1 MGLLE
6 QVMETLGFPTKF
18 TGWILEC
25 VKTVNYTILVSRE
38 TTVPFD
44 AAKGLRQGDPI
55 SPFLFAIVM
64 EYLSRSLNGLKGN
77 KVLKYH
83 PKCVKLG
90 ITHLSFADDILLFAR
105 GNLQSIAALHRCF
118 NHFSQTS
125 GLQANLGKSSIYFGG
140 VSQAQRATYWAQLLP
155 LHTKVLRLIDA
166 YCRSYI
172 WSTDS
177 DITKKS
183 LVAWEKIFTHK
194 SIRGLN
200 LVNLQ
205 LWNTAA
211 IAKVCWDLANKQDR
225 LWIKWIHT
233 YYIKGQQFTHM
244 AVPQQACWMIRQIFD
259 ARSTLSQIQGCNAG
273 KSLIRHMYLQ
283 LLGDRPRVPW
293 KCLVFQNNA
302 RPKAQFTMWMLL
314 QGRLLN
320 TYRLLQ

>member
-1 MGLLE
+1 
-6 QVMETLGFPTKF
+6 METLGFPTKF

-77 KVLKYH
+77 KVFKYH

-140 VSQAQRATYWAQLLP
+140 VSQAQRA
-155 LHTKVLRLIDA
+155 
-166 YCRSYI
+166 
-172 WSTDS
+172 
-177 DITKKS
+177 
-183 LVAWEKIFTHK
+183 
-194 SIRGLN
+194 SIL
-200 LVNLQ
+200 
-205 LWNTAA
+205 
-211 IAKVCWDLANKQDR
+211 
-225 LWIKWIHT
+225 
-233 YYIKGQQFTHM
+233 
-244 AVPQQACWMIRQIFD
+244 
-259 ARSTLSQIQGCNAG
+259 
-273 KSLIRHMYLQ
+273 
-283 LLGDRPRVPW
+283 
-293 KCLVFQNNA
+293 
-302 RPKAQFTMWMLL
+302 
-314 QGRLLN
+314 
-320 TYRLLQ
+320 